1 MRIPL
6 ASTQPFSNYIKF
18 WISQSL
24 SLLGSGL
31 TFPLLQLIA
40 AVLLQANAA
49 QIGFLVAVASLPSLL
64 LGLFAGAW
72 VDRQKRRPLLI
83 VADLGRFLLLLLL
96 TLRILRHTLHI
107 EQLYIGAFL
116 AGILTLVSDVAYRSY
131 LPSLVHRTRLLEA
144 NSHFEVSQ
152 SATETGGP
160 GIAGALMQIC
170 TAPFALVLGAFA
182 FLVSA
187 SMVATLPDVEPDVR
201 QTGDCKPLLTEI
213 HDGLQLVLTNR
224 YLRAIMAS
232 IATIGLFY
240 SMLETVF
247 LLHMT
252 REFGFEPGLISVVFT
267 GGGIG
272 FSLAAWLTRSLV
284 QRFGFG
290 LVLMGS
296 LLVLG
301 LGNLILALSLNTKMS
316 VLLVLVI
323 GYTLFGFGH
332 TTYNIAQVSLR
343 QAVTPNHLQG
353 RMNAT
358 MEFALWGIAP
368 IGALFGGFIGEWWG
382 INTVIWITAVGQAA
396 GICWLYFSPI
406 RALRVHLPPVATIQP
421 KKGHSSLV

>member
-1 MRIPL
+1 MRIRL
-6 ASTQPFSNYIKF
+6 TVSQPISNYTKF
-18 WISQSL
+18 WISQSV
-24 SLLGSGL
+24 SLLGSGS

-40 AVLLQANAA
+40 AVLLQANAT
-49 QIGFLVAVASLPSLL
+49 QIGILVAAASLPSLL
-64 LGLFAGAW
+64 VGLFAGAW

-96 TLRILRHTLHI
+96 TLSILLHTLTI
-107 EQLYIGAFL
+107 QQLYIGAFL
-116 AGILTLVSDVAYRSY
+116 AGVLTLVSDVAYRSY
-131 LPSLVHRTRLLEA
+131 IPGLVQRTRLLEA

-182 FLVSA
+182 FLFSA
-187 SMVATLPDVEPDVR
+187 SMVAMLPDVEPEIR
-201 QTGDCKPLLTEI
+201 QVGASKPLFAEI

-224 YLRAIMAS
+224 YLRAIAAS

-247 LLHMT
+247 LLRMT
-252 REFGFEPGLISVVFT
+252 REFGFEPGQISLVFA

-272 FSLAAWLTRSLV
+272 FILAAWLTRTLV

-290 LVLMGS
+290 LVLIGS
-296 LLVLG
+296 LLMLG
-301 LGNLILALSLNTKMS
+301 LGNLILAPALNTKMS
-316 VLLVLVI
+316 ALFLLVV

-343 QAVTPNHLQG
+343 QAVTPHHLQG

-368 IGALFGGFIGEWWG
+368 VGALFGGILGQLWG
-382 INTVIWITAVGQAA
+382 LNTVIWITALGQLA
-396 GICWLYFSPI
+396 GIGWFYFSPI
-406 RALRVHLPPVATIQP
+406 RALPRSAESP
-421 KKGHSSLV
+421 

>member
-1 MRIPL
+1 M
-6 ASTQPFSNYIKF
+6 
-18 WISQSL
+18 

-40 AVLLQANAA
+40 AVLLQANAT
-49 QIGFLVAVASLPSLL
+49 QIGILVAVASLPSLL
-64 LGLFAGAW
+64 IGLFAGAW

-96 TLRILRHTLHI
+96 TLSIFLHTLHI

-131 LPSLVHRTRLLEA
+131 LPGFVHRTRLLEA

-182 FLVSA
+182 FLFSA

-201 QTGDCKPLLTEI
+201 QEGANKPLLTEI
-213 HDGLQLVLTNR
+213 RDGLQLVMTNR
-224 YLRAIMAS
+224 YLRAIAAS
-232 IATIGLFY
+232 IATIGFFY

-252 REFGFEPGLISVVFT
+252 REFGFEPGQISIVFT
-267 GGGIG
+267 GGGVG
-272 FSLAAWLTRSLV
+272 FILAAWLTRSSV

-290 LVLMGS
+290 LVLIGS
-296 LLVLG
+296 LLMLG
-301 LGNLILALSLNTKMS
+301 LGNLILALSVNTKISMLFLF
-316 VLLVLVI
+316 VV

-343 QAVTPNHLQG
+343 QAVTPHNLQG

-368 IGALFGGFIGEWWG
+368 IGALFGGFLGELRG
-382 INTVIWITAVGQAA
+382 LNTVIWITALGQVA
-396 GICWLYFSPI
+396 GIGWLYFSPI
-406 RALRVHLPPVATIQP
+406 RALRVHLPPVATSQQEQSR
-421 KKGHSSLV
+421 SSLI